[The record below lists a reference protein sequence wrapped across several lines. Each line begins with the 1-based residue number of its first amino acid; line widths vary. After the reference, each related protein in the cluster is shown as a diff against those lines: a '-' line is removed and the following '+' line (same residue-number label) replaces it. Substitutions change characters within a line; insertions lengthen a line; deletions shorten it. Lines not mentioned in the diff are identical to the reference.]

1 MIQEESRLVVAD
13 NSGAKEVLCMKL
25 LGGAKR
31 KYVSVGDV
39 ITCVVKKA
47 APNMTV
53 KKSDVVNGVIVRTKR
68 EIRRTDGS
76 YIRFDDNAVVL
87 IDKKTGNPTGTR
99 VFGPIARELRD
110 KNYMKIISL
119 AEEVV

>member
-1 MIQEESRLVVAD
+1 VD

-25 LGGAKR
+25 LGSAKR

-47 APNMTV
+47 TPNMTV